1 MKPAAFEFHAPDSE
15 QEIQSLLEEHGDEA
29 RLLAG
34 GQSLVPLMNM
44 RILQPSVII
53 SLNRCQSLAYLK
65 ADGDC
70 IRCGA
75 LTRQADAEESKL
87 VARHVPLLR
96 AALPHVGVAA
106 SRNFG
111 TVCGSLAH
119 ADPLAE
125 LPSVASALDA
135 TFVITSARG
144 TREVD
149 AGAFFVSA
157 LTTCVEPDEMLRE
170 VRFPK
175 VARNARSVFL
185 EVANRAH
192 GSAVVALAACVELDA
207 EKRCTRARLAAVA
220 VGDIPFRL
228 TEAETLLDNKAL
240 TKEVIDEA
248 AMAAAGSVQP
258 EDDAHASAD
267 HRRHLVAVLV
277 KRALG
282 EALAQEAP
290 S

>member
-1 MKPAAFEFHAPDSE
+1 LKPAPFEFHAPDSE
-15 QEIQSLLEEHGDEA
+15 EEIQSLLEEHGDEA
-29 RLLAG
+29 RILAG

-44 RILQPSVII
+44 RIVQPSVII
-53 SLNRCQSLAYLK
+53 SLNRCHTLAYLE

-75 LTRQADAEESKL
+75 LTRQAAAEESKL
-87 VARHVPLLR
+87 VERHVPLLR

-111 TVCGSLAH
+111 TVCGSLTH

-144 TREVD
+144 TREVGAD
-149 AGAFFVSA
+149 AFFVSA
-157 LTTCVEPDEMLRE
+157 LTTCIEPGEMLRE

-175 VARNARSVFL
+175 AAPNARSVFL

-192 GSAVVALAACVELDA
+192 GSAVAGLAAYVELDP
-207 EKRCTRARLAAVA
+207 EKRCTRARLAAMGM
-220 VGDIPFRL
+220 GDSTVRL
-228 TEAETLLDNKAL
+228 REAEAVLENEAL
-240 TKEVIDEA
+240 SGKVIDGA
-248 AMAAAGSVQP
+248 AMAAASGVEP
-258 EDDAHASAD
+258 EGDAHASA
-267 HRRHLVAVLV
+267 HYRRHLVGVLV

-282 EALAQEAP
+282 EALA
-290 S
+290 

>member
-1 MKPAAFEFHAPDSE
+1 MKPAPFEFHAPDSE
-15 QEIQSLLEEHGDEA
+15 EEIHSLLDEHGDEA
-29 RLLAG
+29 RILAG

-53 SLNRCQSLAYLK
+53 SLNRCHTLAYLE

-75 LTRQADAEESKL
+75 LTRQATAEESKL
-87 VARHVPLLR
+87 VERHLPLLR

-106 SRNFG
+106 NRNFG
-111 TVCGSLAH
+111 TVCGSLTH

-144 TREVD
+144 IREVGAD
-149 AGAFFVSA
+149 AFFVSA
-157 LTTCVEPDEMLRE
+157 LTTCIEPGEMLRE

-175 VARNARSVFL
+175 AARNARCVFL

-192 GSAVVALAACVELDA
+192 GFAVAGLAAYVELDP
-207 EKRCTRARLAAVA
+207 EKRCTRARLAAMGMGDTA
-220 VGDIPFRL
+220 VRLSEAEAVLENEAL
-228 TEAETLLDNKAL
+228 TEKL
-240 TKEVIDEA
+240 IDGA
-248 AMAAAGSVQP
+248 AMAATGGVEP
-258 EDDAHASAD
+258 DGDAHASAD
-267 HRRHLVAVLV
+267 HRRHLVGVLV

-282 EALAQEAP
+282 SALD
-290 S
+290 